1 MLRIKI
7 DPNRLND
14 LSAKTRN
21 IENKTNECKE
31 SVGTVI
37 NRLDWEVSSKASI
50 NTRLNKVQKRL
61 QRQAELMDAYIKVLG
76 TTNDNFRNKDAKLKQ
91 DAKSIIYEM
100 NSISANIAALANIKL
115 KTSYKT
121 DDKLNKLFSINN
133 LFGISSSSS
142 MISLWDPKTWGTLK
156 NSRDLLKGIDDISNL
171 ISVFF
176 DKNMVEKYLGWAGEL
191 KETKIFE
198 FIGYAK
204 DTEKLINAI
213 KNGDIENIEE
223 LGEKYLKKGAKS
235 VAKIT
240 YGFSGFTSAGYINIG
255 WNFIENVLDVDKF
268 SSATSSNSDLVGFG
282 KYVWHCTGGV
292 MFETGFEM
300 GYDIVNDV
308 GKIFNYDLDKVYE
321 DLTGVGGVE
330 GFNKALSTVT
340 DELFGDYY
348 NGTISSG
355 VLEGTATLVG
365 DSLSWW
371 GDQIAGL
378 FD

>member
-1 MLRIKI
+1 MCSS
-7 DPNRLND
+7 D
-14 LSAKTRN
+14 L
-21 IENKTNECKE
+21 
-31 SVGTVI
+31 
-37 NRLDWEVSSKASI
+37 
-50 NTRLNKVQKRL
+50 
-61 QRQAELMDAYIKVLG
+61 
-76 TTNDNFRNKDAKLKQ
+76 
-91 DAKSIIYEM
+91 
-100 NSISANIAALANIKL
+100 
-115 KTSYKT
+115 
-121 DDKLNKLFSINN
+121 
-133 LFGISSSSS
+133 
-142 MISLWDPKTWGTLK
+142 
-156 NSRDLLKGIDDISNL
+156 
-171 ISVFF
+171 
-176 DKNMVEKYLGWAGEL
+176 
-191 KETKIFE
+191 TKIFE

-240 YGFSGFTSAGYINIG
+240 YGVSGFTSAGYINIG

-321 DLTGVGGVE
+321 DLTGVGGIE

-365 DSLSWW
+365 DSIGWW

>member
-14 LSAKTRN
+14 LSTKTRN
-21 IENKTNECKE
+21 IENKTNECKAT
-31 SVGTVI
+31 VGTAI
-37 NRLDWEVSSKASI
+37 NRLDWEVSSKAGI

-61 QRQAELMDAYIKVLG
+61 QRQAELMDAYVKALG

-100 NSISANIAALANIKL
+100 NSISANMAAHANIKP

-142 MISLWDPKTWGTLK
+142 MISLWDPKTWKTLK
-156 NSRDLLKGIDDISNL
+156 DSRDLLKGIDDISDL

-176 DKNMVEKYLGWAGEL
+176 DKDMVEKYLGWAGEL

-240 YGFSGFTSAGYINIG
+240 YGVSGFTSAGYINIG

-321 DLTGVGGVE
+321 DLTGVGGIE

-365 DSLSWW
+365 DSIGWW